1 MRYELQMDTADGWLS
16 IREDDSAR
24 KLYADAQNWCLGH
37 RIIDHQKGL
46 ARALDVTPRSTRM
59 TGKWEVL

>member
-16 IREDDSAR
+16 ISQDDSAR
-24 KLYADAQNWCLGH
+24 KLYADAQNWCSGH
-37 RIIDHQKGL
+37 RIIDRQKGL
-46 ARALDVTPRSTRM
+46 VRALDVTPRSTQM